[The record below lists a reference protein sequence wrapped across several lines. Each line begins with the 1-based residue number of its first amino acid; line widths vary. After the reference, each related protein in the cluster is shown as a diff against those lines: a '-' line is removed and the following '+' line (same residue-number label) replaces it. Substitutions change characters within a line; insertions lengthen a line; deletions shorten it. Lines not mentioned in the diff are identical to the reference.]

1 MKQLDLN
8 ADLAE
13 GFPFDE
19 ALLKL
24 ITSANIACG
33 LHAGGAIEMRNAVKW
48 AKENNVR
55 IGAHPGFPDRENFGR
70 KNMSLKDADLT
81 AYLHYQLGA
90 LQAICDAQQA
100 ELIYVKPHGALYN
113 EASNNPRLAQVI
125 IHAVREFN
133 PALKLMG
140 LSGSLMLR
148 LAEEAGL
155 ATISEVFADRHYQP
169 NGMLVPRTQPNAMV
183 NSDEE
188 AIMQVRQMLDGT
200 VTAVDG
206 STVSVKAESVCLHG
220 DNVHALQF
228 ARQIRDALQQ
238 QKIRVTA

>member
-33 LHAGGAIEMRNAVKW
+33 LHAGDAIEMCNAVRW

-70 KNMSLKDADLT
+70 KNMHLKNADLT
-81 AYLHYQLGA
+81 AYIHYQLGA
-90 LQAICDAQQA
+90 LQAICDAQRV
-100 ELIYVKPHGALYN
+100 ELVYVKPHGALYN
-113 EASNNPRLAQVI
+113 EASNDPHLAQVV
-125 IHAVREFN
+125 IHAVRDFN
-133 PALKLMG
+133 PSLKLMG

-148 LAEEAGL
+148 LAEQAGL
-155 ATISEVFADRHYQP
+155 VTISEVFADRHYQP
-169 NGMLVPRTQPNAMV
+169 NGMLVARNQPNAMV
-183 NSDEE
+183 DSDEE

-200 VTAVDG
+200 VTAIDG

-228 ARQIRDALQQ
+228 ARQIRDALQR
-238 QKIRVTA
+238 QKIRITA